1 MAAKVYPM
9 KSRHLQQFRHLMLQE
24 MKYQTAGSE
33 KIKQGGNYRVV
44 QEIKKQA
51 PVLVDIANDTEEV
64 TDYERIN
71 NILLIV
77 LIFVVVN
84 LVIMLGLNYAIY
96 QRNEER
102 QKEKEEAAKNN

>member
-1 MAAKVYPM
+1 
-9 KSRHLQQFRHLMLQE
+9 
-24 MKYQTAGSE
+24 
-33 KIKQGGNYRVV
+33 VV

-102 QKEKEEAAKNN
+102 QKEKEEAAKNNQKPFSQIMQQDSIEYAPVAAQGTPAAGKGSAF